1 VIGAGPAGSLTAYH
15 LADRGASV
23 LLLDRSRF
31 PRDKPCGGALS
42 GRAVRLLPFSVE
54 PVVEDVFDHFELRL
68 RYGPSFRTRTT
79 SPPAV
84 LTQRR
89 RLDAFLSEQAA
100 GAGADFREGVKVTQ
114 VEVDD
119 GGATVEVDGRPAR
132 ARVVIAADGANGVA
146 ARALGLGVRS
156 DYGVA
161 LEGNLPY
168 EELDSA
174 RYRGCV
180 ILEIGTVPGGY
191 GWIFPKGEHVNVG
204 VWGWEREGPKL
215 REHLDRLCRA
225 HGSSGK
231 RLLDVRGHRLPMAR
245 PGASVLARGRGLA
258 VGDAAGLV
266 DPVSGDGMYEAFLS
280 ARLASEAV
288 ADLLA
293 GLAPGLEGY
302 GDAVKR
308 RLAQDLSTSS
318 AAQVVLDRFPL
329 LVFALVRV
337 PAVRHAVEGV
347 FRGDTHL
354 PGAKALLRAGLTVLA
369 WAPRRGA
376 ATDNSVVASP
386 AARA

>member
-1 VIGAGPAGSLTAYH
+1 
-15 LADRGASV
+15 V

-54 PVVEDVFDHFELRL
+54 PVVEDAFDHFELRL
-68 RYGPSFRTRTT
+68 RYGRSFRTRTT

-89 RLDAFLSEQAA
+89 RLDAFLAERAA
-100 GAGADFREGVKVTQ
+100 AVGADFREGVRVTQ

-119 GGATVEVDGRPAR
+119 RGATLEVDGRPVR
-132 ARVVIAADGANGVA
+132 ADAVIAADGANGVA
-146 ARALGLGVRS
+146 ARSLGLGVRS

-168 EELDSA
+168 EELDSR

-180 ILEIGTVPGGY
+180 VLEIGTVPGGY

-215 REHLDRLCRA
+215 REHLDRLCRE
-225 HGSSGK
+225 HGISAK

-245 PGASVLARGRGLA
+245 PRASALARGRGLA

-293 GLAPGLEGY
+293 GRTPGLEGY
-302 GDAVKR
+302 DAQVKR
-308 RLAQDLSTSS
+308 QLAQGLSTSA
-318 AAQVVLDRFPL
+318 AAQIVLDRFPRL
-329 LVFALVRV
+329 IFALVRV
-337 PAVRHAVEGV
+337 PAVRRAVEGV
-347 FRGDTHL
+347 FRGDPHL
-354 PGAKALLRAGLTVLA
+354 PGAKQLLRAGVHVLA
-369 WAPRRGA
+369 AAPRRGVA
-376 ATDNSVVASP
+376 AGNSVVAPS
-386 AARA
+386 AAKA